1 MSTHPLRID
10 STLFNLAR
18 TDGEIMDRTPTAQVE
33 FWAKLGR
40 AADAVFRPATVR
52 TLKTAF
58 KVQNLSELLAE
69 ADTPAGRARFTA
81 EVNRHAVPLY
91 SADPTD
97 PGIIIE
103 KLPNGVQ
110 RRGRFVNRRFMPLA
124 GASQKV
130 P

>member
-1 MSTHPLRID
+1 
-10 STLFNLAR
+10 
-18 TDGEIMDRTPTAQVE
+18 MDRTPTAQVE

-52 TLKTAF
+52 TLKAAS
-58 KVQNLSELLAE
+58 KVENLSEVLAQ
-69 ADTPAGRARFTA
+69 ADTPAGRARFAA

-91 SADPTD
+91 SADPSE

-103 KLPNGVQ
+103 KLPDGTQ

-124 GASQKV
+124 STAQKV
-130 P
+130 N